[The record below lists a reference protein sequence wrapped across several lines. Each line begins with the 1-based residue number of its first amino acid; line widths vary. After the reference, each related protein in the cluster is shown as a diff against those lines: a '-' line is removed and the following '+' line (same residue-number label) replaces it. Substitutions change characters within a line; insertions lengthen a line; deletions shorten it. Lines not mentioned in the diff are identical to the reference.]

1 MRTIQLFNEGWR
13 FQREGKEPETVNL
26 PHTWNAVDGQD
37 GGDDYFRGTGTY
49 QKTFSRPELGEGQ
62 RLYVEFR
69 GVNSSSEV
77 KINGKTVTTHDG
89 GYSTFRADLTD
100 ELKDENVLEV
110 IADNK
115 ANDHVY
121 PQRADF
127 TFYGGIYRDVYL
139 ITVNASHFDLDYFG
153 GNGFQITPSVN
164 GVAGAVRG
172 VADNAPLNGA
182 AAEIKLEAYVT
193 GKADSVTFT
202 IPGVGSVSAPV
213 SYDATTADNAAGNA
227 NATASGSGNGANAR
241 ATGYAVANLTIEN
254 VHLWDGLDD
263 PYCYDAKAELVADG
277 QTVDAVD
284 SYFGC
289 RTYHVD
295 PEKGFFLNGRSY
307 PLHGVS
313 RHQDRRGYGNA
324 LTKEMHEEDIDMILS
339 MGTNAIRLAHYQHD
353 QYFYELCDRKGLVAW
368 AEIPYISMHLP
379 NARENTISQMTEL
392 ITQNYNH
399 PCIIC
404 WALSNEISL
413 TGVTDDLMENHVIL
427 NDLAHKM
434 DPTRLT
440 TMANLFML
448 DIDSPLI
455 DVPDIR
461 SYNLY
466 YGWYVGELEQ
476 NDEFFDE
483 FHARFPDKVIGL
495 SEYGADT
502 HYTIQSP
509 NPVKGD
515 YSEQYQALYHEH
527 MLEMFST
534 RPYLWSTFVWNM
546 FDFAADAREEAGDN
560 GVNHKGLISFDRKV
574 KKDAFYIYKAWWSK
588 EPFVHVCGSRY
599 IDRTEDETEI
609 KVYSN
614 QPKVALYVNGTLA
627 EEKEGNHIFIFK
639 IANVGEQ
646 TIEAKAGNLTDQ
658 ISIRKVDTPNPAYAF
673 KEQVSVKNWF
683 EEEGMEIIP
692 GYYSIKDTL
701 GDICKSPE
709 GAAFIEQMQ
718 AQIAQNSPMASM
730 SEGVVMTDQIKKM
743 MMRFTVENLL
753 KQAGGDPDPKMVV
766 AINKQ
771 LSKIK
776 KVDC

>member
-1 MRTIQLFNEGWR
+1 MRKTELFNDNWI
-13 FQREGKEPETVNL
+13 FQLEGKDCETVKL

-37 GGDDYFRGTGTY
+37 GGDDYFRGIGTY
-49 QKTFSRPELGEGQ
+49 RKTFAKPDLNEGQ

-77 KINGKTVTTHDG
+77 KINGKSAATHDG
-89 GYSTFRADLTD
+89 GYSTFRVDVTD
-100 ELKDENVLEV
+100 ELEDENVLEV
-110 IADNK
+110 IADNR

-127 TFYGGIYRDVYL
+127 TFYGGIYRDAYL
-139 ITVNASHFDLDYFG
+139 VTVDAAHFDLDYYG
-153 GNGFQITPSVN
+153 GNGLKITPSVN
-164 GVAGAVRG
+164 GVAGAVRDA
-172 VADNAPLNGA
+172 ADNVPLSNA
-182 AAEIKLEAYVT
+182 TAEVKLEAYVT

-202 IPGVGSVSAPV
+202 IPGADTVSAPV
-213 SYDATTADNAAGNA
+213 TYGFDGTNTAD
-227 NATASGSGNGANAR
+227 GAVC
-241 ATGYAVANLTIEN
+241 GYAAANITIEN

-263 PYCYDAKAELVADG
+263 PYCYDAKAELVVSG
-277 QTVDAVD
+277 QVTDTVD

-289 RTYHVD
+289 RTYYVD

-313 RHQDRRGYGNA
+313 RHQDRRGVGNA
-324 LTKEMHEEDIDMILS
+324 LTKEMHAEDIDMILS

-379 NARENTISQMTEL
+379 NARENTISQMREL

-427 NDLAHKM
+427 NDLAHEM

-448 DIDSPLI
+448 EIDSPLV

-483 FHARFPDKVIGL
+483 FHAKYPNKAIGL

-599 IDRTEDETEI
+599 VDRVEDETEI
-609 KVYSN
+609 KVYTN
-614 QPKVALYVNGTLA
+614 QPKVALYVDGSLV
-627 EEKEGNHIFIFK
+627 EEQEGNHVFTFK
-639 IANVGEQ
+639 ISNVGEQ
-646 TIEAKAGNLTDQ
+646 AVEAKAGDLSDR

-673 KEQVSVKNWF
+673 KEQTSVKNWF

-709 GAAFIEQMQ
+709 GAAFVEQMQ
-718 AQIAQNSPMASM
+718 AQMAKNSSMASM
-730 SEGVVMTDQIKKM
+730 AEGVVMTDQIKKM
-743 MMRFTVENLL
+743 MARFTVENLL
-753 KQAGGDPDPKMVV
+753 KQAGGDPDPQMVV

-776 KVDC
+776 KVD

>member
-1 MRTIQLFNEGWR
+1 M
-13 FQREGKEPETVNL
+13 K
-26 PHTWNAVDGQD
+26 
-37 GGDDYFRGTGTY
+37 TY
-49 QKTFSRPELGEGQ
+49 
-62 RLYVEFR
+62 
-69 GVNSSSEV
+69 
-77 KINGKTVTTHDG
+77 I
-89 GYSTFRADLTD
+89 
-100 ELKDENVLEV
+100 
-110 IADNK
+110 
-115 ANDHVY
+115 
-121 PQRADF
+121 
-127 TFYGGIYRDVYL
+127 
-139 ITVNASHFDLDYFG
+139 
-153 GNGFQITPSVN
+153 
-164 GVAGAVRG
+164 
-172 VADNAPLNGA
+172 
-182 AAEIKLEAYVT
+182 
-193 GKADSVTFT
+193 
-202 IPGVGSVSAPV
+202 
-213 SYDATTADNAAGNA
+213 
-227 NATASGSGNGANAR
+227 
-241 ATGYAVANLTIEN
+241 
-254 VHLWDGLDD
+254 D
-263 PYCYDAKAELVADG
+263 PYCYDAKAELVVSG
-277 QTVDAVD
+277 QVTDTVD

-289 RTYHVD
+289 RTYYVD

-313 RHQDRRGYGNA
+313 RHQDRRGVGNA
-324 LTKEMHEEDIDMILS
+324 LTKEMHAEDIDMILS

-379 NARENTISQMTEL
+379 NARENTISQMREL

-427 NDLAHKM
+427 NDLAHEM

-448 DIDSPLI
+448 EIDSPLV

-483 FHARFPDKVIGL
+483 FHAKYPNKAIGL

-599 IDRTEDETEI
+599 VDRVEDETEI
-609 KVYSN
+609 KVYTN
-614 QPKVALYVNGTLA
+614 QPKVALYVDGSLV
-627 EEKEGNHIFIFK
+627 EEQEGNHVFTFK
-639 IANVGEQ
+639 ISNVGEQ
-646 TIEAKAGNLTDQ
+646 AVEAKAGDLSDR

-673 KEQVSVKNWF
+673 KEQTSVKNWF

-709 GAAFIEQMQ
+709 GAAFVEQMQ
-718 AQIAQNSPMASM
+718 AQMAKNSSMASM
-730 SEGVVMTDQIKKM
+730 AEGVVMTDQIKKM
-743 MMRFTVENLL
+743 MARFTVENLL
-753 KQAGGDPDPKMVV
+753 KQAGGDPDPQMVV

-776 KVDC
+776 KVD

>member
-1 MRTIQLFNEGWR
+1 MRRVELFNNNWD
-13 FQREGKEPETVNL
+13 FKREGKEPEVVNV

-37 GGDDYFRGTGTY
+37 GGDDYFRGIGTY
-49 QKTFSRPELGEGQ
+49 RKTFAKPKLNDNQ

-77 KINGKTVTTHDG
+77 KINGKTVATHDG

-100 ELKDENVLEV
+100 ELQAENVLEV

-139 ITVNASHFDLDYFG
+139 ITVNAAHFDLDYFG
-153 GNGFQITPSVN
+153 GNGLKITPTVN
-164 GVAGAVRG
+164 GTN
-172 VADNAPLNGA
+172 AD
-182 AAEIKLEAYVT
+182 IKLEAYVT

-202 IPGVGSVSAPV
+202 IPGVGEASAPI
-213 SYDATTADNAAGNA
+213 SYGSDDAADGTAC
-227 NATASGSGNGANAR
+227 
-241 ATGYAVANLTIEN
+241 GYAVANIAIEN
-254 VHLWDGLDD
+254 VHLWDGLED
-263 PYCYDAKAELVADG
+263 PYCYDARAELIANG
-277 QTVDAVD
+277 QITDEVD

-379 NARENTISQMTEL
+379 NARENTISQMKEL

-434 DPTRLT
+434 DSTRLT

-483 FHARFPDKVIGL
+483 FHSKFPNKAIGL

-509 NPVKGD
+509 NPIKGD

-599 IDRTEDETEI
+599 IDRVEDETEI

-614 QPKVALYVNGTLA
+614 QPKVALYVNGALV
-627 EEKEGNHIFIFK
+627 EEKEGNHIFTFK

-646 TIEAKAGNLTDQ
+646 TVEAKAGELTDR
-658 ISIRKVDTPNPAYAF
+658 ISIRKVDTPNPDYFF

-701 GDICKSPE
+701 GDICKCPE
-709 GAAFIEQMQ
+709 GAAFVEQLQTQM
-718 AQIAQNSPMASM
+718 AKNSSMASM
-730 SEGVVMTDQIKKM
+730 AENVVMTDQIKKM

-753 KQAGGDPDPKMVV
+753 KQAGGDPDPQMVV

-771 LSKIK
+771 LCKIK
-776 KVDC
+776 KVD

>member
-1 MRTIQLFNEGWR
+1 MRRIELFNDNWI
-13 FQREGKEPETVNL
+13 FQLEGKDCETVKL

-37 GGDDYFRGTGTY
+37 GGDDYFRGIGTY
-49 QKTFSRPELGEGQ
+49 RKTFAKPDLNEGQ

-69 GVNSSSEV
+69 GVNSSSEI
-77 KINGKTVTTHDG
+77 KINGKSVATHDG
-89 GYSTFRADLTD
+89 GYSTFRVDVTD

-127 TFYGGIYRDVYL
+127 TFYGGIYRDAYL
-139 ITVNASHFDLDYFG
+139 VTVDAAHFDLDYYG
-153 GNGFQITPSVN
+153 GNGFKITPSVN
-164 GVAGAVRG
+164 GVAGAVRDA
-172 VADNAPLNGA
+172 ADNVPLGNA
-182 AAEIKLEAYVT
+182 TAEVKLEAYVT

-202 IPGVGSVSAPV
+202 IPGTGTVSAPV
-213 SYDATTADNAAGNA
+213 TYGFDGADTADG
-227 NATASGSGNGANAR
+227 TVC
-241 ATGYAVANLTIEN
+241 GYAVASITIEN

-263 PYCYDAKAELVADG
+263 PYCYDAKAELVVSGQVAD
-277 QTVDAVD
+277 TVD

-289 RTYHVD
+289 RTYYVD

-313 RHQDRRGYGNA
+313 RHQDRRGVGNA
-324 LTKEMHEEDIDMILS
+324 LTKEMHAEDIDMILS

-379 NARENTISQMTEL
+379 NARENTISQMREL

-427 NDLAHKM
+427 NDLAHEM

-448 DIDSPLI
+448 EIDSPLV

-483 FHARFPDKVIGL
+483 FHAKYPDKAIGL

-599 IDRTEDETEI
+599 VDRVEDETEI
-609 KVYSN
+609 KVYTN
-614 QPKVALYVNGTLA
+614 QPKVALYVNGSLV
-627 EEKEGNHIFIFK
+627 EEQEGNHVFTFK
-639 IANVGEQ
+639 ISNVGEQ
-646 TIEAKAGNLTDQ
+646 AVEAKAGDLSDR

-673 KEQVSVKNWF
+673 KEQTSVKNWF

-718 AQIAQNSPMASM
+718 AQLAKNSSMASM
-730 SEGVVMTDQIKKM
+730 AEGVVMTDQIKKM

-753 KQAGGDPDPKMVV
+753 KQAGGDPDPQMVV

-776 KVDC
+776 KVD

>member
-1 MRTIQLFNEGWR
+1 MRRIELFNDNWI
-13 FQREGKEPETVNL
+13 FQLEGKDCETVKL

-37 GGDDYFRGTGTY
+37 GGDDYFRGIGTY
-49 QKTFSRPELGEGQ
+49 RKTFAKPDLNEGQ

-69 GVNSSSEV
+69 GVNSSSEI
-77 KINGKTVTTHDG
+77 KINGKSVATHDG
-89 GYSTFRADLTD
+89 GYSTFRVDVTD

-127 TFYGGIYRDVYL
+127 TFYGGIYRDAYL
-139 ITVNASHFDLDYFG
+139 VTVDAAHFDLDYYG
-153 GNGFQITPSVN
+153 GNGFKITPSVN
-164 GVAGAVRG
+164 GVAGAVRDA
-172 VADNAPLNGA
+172 ADNVPLGNA
-182 AAEIKLEAYVT
+182 TAEVKLEAYVT

-202 IPGVGSVSAPV
+202 IPGAGTVSAPV
-213 SYDATTADNAAGNA
+213 TYGFDGTDTAD
-227 NATASGSGNGANAR
+227 GAVC
-241 ATGYAVANLTIEN
+241 GYAVANITIEN

-263 PYCYDAKAELVADG
+263 PYCYDAKAELVVSGQVAD
-277 QTVDAVD
+277 TVD

-289 RTYHVD
+289 RTYYVD

-313 RHQDRRGYGNA
+313 RHQDRRGVGNA
-324 LTKEMHEEDIDMILS
+324 LTKEMHAEDIDMILS

-379 NARENTISQMTEL
+379 NARENTISQMREL

-427 NDLAHKM
+427 NDLAHEM

-448 DIDSPLI
+448 EIDSPLV

-483 FHARFPDKVIGL
+483 FHAKYPDKAIGL

-599 IDRTEDETEI
+599 VDRVEDETEI
-609 KVYSN
+609 KVYTN
-614 QPKVALYVNGTLA
+614 QPKVALYVNGSLV
-627 EEKEGNHIFIFK
+627 EEQEGNHVFTFK
-639 IANVGEQ
+639 ISNVGEQ
-646 TIEAKAGNLTDQ
+646 AVEAKAGDLSDR

-673 KEQVSVKNWF
+673 KEQTSVKNWF

-718 AQIAQNSPMASM
+718 AQLAKNSSMASM
-730 SEGVVMTDQIKKM
+730 AEGVVMTDQIKKM

-753 KQAGGDPDPKMVV
+753 KQAGGDPDPQMVV

-776 KVDC
+776 KVD

>member
-1 MRTIQLFNEGWR
+1 MRKVQLFNENWK
-13 FQREGKEPETVNL
+13 FTREGKETENVTL
-26 PHTWNAVDGQD
+26 PHTWNAKDGQD
-37 GGDDYFRGTGTY
+37 GGDDYFRGKGVY
-49 QKTFSRPELGEGQ
+49 EKTFSAPWLEEGQ

-69 GVNSSSEV
+69 AVNSSSEV
-77 KINGKTVTTHDG
+77 LLNGKSLKKHDG
-89 GYSTFRADLTD
+89 GYSTFRVDLTEALRD
-100 ELKDENVLEV
+100 KNTLKV
-110 IADNK
+110 IADN
-115 ANDHVY
+115 APNDHVY

-139 ITVNASHFDLDYFG
+139 LTVEQAHFDLDYYG
-153 GNGFQITPSVN
+153 GNGFLITPKMEGTKATVTF
-164 GVAGAVRG
+164 
-172 VADNAPLNGA
+172 
-182 AAEIKLEAYVT
+182 EAYVS
-193 GKADSVTFT
+193 GKAESVVFT
-202 IPGVGSVSAPV
+202 VPGAGKVSVPV
-213 SYDATTADNAAGNA
+213 NYEEKQGYAKAELVIE
-227 NATASGSGNGANAR
+227 NAR
-241 ATGYAVANLTIEN
+241 
-254 VHLWDGLDD
+254 LWNGLDD
-263 PYCYDAKAELVADG
+263 PFCYDAKAELVADG
-277 QTVDAVD
+277 IVADTVD
-284 SYFGC
+284 SWFGC
-289 RTYHVD
+289 RTYSFD

-324 LTKEMHEEDIDMILS
+324 LTREMHEEDMDIILS

-368 AEIPYISMHLP
+368 AEIPYISMHMP
-379 NARENTISQMTEL
+379 KGRQNTIDQMKEL

-399 PCIIC
+399 PSIIC

-427 NDLAHKM
+427 NELAHKM
-434 DPTRLT
+434 DPGRVT

-448 DIDSPLI
+448 ETDSPLI

-483 FHARFPDKVIGL
+483 FHEKYPDKIIGL

-509 NPVKGD
+509 NPEKGD

-527 MLEMFST
+527 MLKMFST

-560 GVNHKGLISFDRKV
+560 GVNHKGLVSFDRKV
-574 KKDAFYIYKAWWSK
+574 KKDAFYIYKAWWSG
-588 EPFVHVCGSRY
+588 EPFVHVCGNRY
-599 IDRTEDETEI
+599 IDRVEETTEI

-614 QPKVALYVNGTLA
+614 QNKVALYVNGELA
-627 EEKEGNHIFIFK
+627 EEKDGEHVFVFHIKNI
-639 IANVGEQ
+639 GEQ
-646 TIEAKAGNLTDQ
+646 TIEAKAGELSDV
-658 ISIRKVDTPNPAYAF
+658 IHIRKVDTPNPDYAF
-673 KEQVSVKNWF
+673 REQVSVKNWF
-683 EEEGMEIIP
+683 EEEGMEIVP

-709 GAAFIEQMQ
+709 GAAFIEHMQ
-718 AQIAQNSPMASM
+718 AEMAKNSPMASM
-730 SEGVVMTDQIKKM
+730 AEGVVMTDQIKKM

-766 AINKQ
+766 MINKA

-776 KVDC
+776 KVD

>member
-1 MRTIQLFNEGWR
+1 MRNVQLWNESWK
-13 FQREGKEPETVNL
+13 FTLDGKETETVNI

-37 GGDDYFRGTGTY
+37 GGDDYFRGKGTY
-49 QKTFSRPELGEGQ
+49 EKSFFAPELVPGQ

-69 GVNSSSEV
+69 GVNSSAEV
-77 KINGKTVTTHDG
+77 LLNGTSLVKHDG

-100 ELKDENVLEV
+100 GLKEENTLTV
-110 IADNK
+110 IADN
-115 ANDHVY
+115 APNNRVY

-139 ITVNASHFDLDYFG
+139 VTVEEAHFDLDYYG
-153 GNGFQITPSVN
+153 GNGFLITPKMN
-164 GVAGAVRG
+164 GTDAAVTF
-172 VADNAPLNGA
+172 
-182 AAEIKLEAYVT
+182 EAYVS
-193 GKADSVTFT
+193 GKADMVTFT
-202 IPGVGSVSAPV
+202 VPGAGEVSAPV
-213 SYDATTADNAAGNA
+213 SYEKDDGI
-227 NATASGSGNGANAR
+227 
-241 ATGYAVANLTIEN
+241 GYAKAELLIADA
-254 VHLWDGLDD
+254 HLWNGLED
-263 PYCYDAKAELVADG
+263 PYCYDAKAELVVND
-277 QTVDAVD
+277 TVVDAVD

-289 RTYHVD
+289 RSYHFD
-295 PEKGFFLNGRSY
+295 PEKGFFLNGNSY

-313 RHQDRRGYGNA
+313 RHQDRRGCGNA
-324 LTKEMHEEDIDMILS
+324 LTKEMHEEDMDIILS

-368 AEIPYISMHLP
+368 AEIPYISMHMP
-379 NARENTISQMTEL
+379 TGRQNTIDQMKEL

-399 PCIIC
+399 PSIIC

-413 TGVTDDLMENHVIL
+413 TGVTEDLLENHVIL

-434 DPTRLT
+434 DPSRVTA
-440 TMANLFML
+440 MANLFML
-448 DIDSPLI
+448 ETDSPLI

-466 YGWYVGELEQ
+466 YGWYVGDLEQ

-483 FHARFPDKVIGL
+483 FHEKYPDKIIGL

-509 NPVKGD
+509 NPEKGD

-560 GVNHKGLISFDRKV
+560 GVNHKGLVSFDRKV

-599 IDRTEDETEI
+599 VDRVEDETEV

-614 QPKVALYVNGTLA
+614 QKKVALYVNGALA
-627 EEKEGNHIFIFK
+627 EEKEGEHIFIFHVK
-639 IANVGEQ
+639 NVGEQ
-646 TIEAKAGNLTDQ
+646 TIEAKSGELSDI
-658 ISIRKVDTPNPAYAF
+658 ISIRKVDTPNPDYAF
-673 KEQVSVKNWF
+673 REQVSVKNWF

-709 GAAFIEQMQ
+709 GAAFIEHMQ
-718 AQIAQNSPMASM
+718 AEMAKNSPMASM

-753 KQAGGDPDPKMVV
+753 KQAGGDPDPQMVV
-766 AINKQ
+766 SINKA

-776 KVDC
+776 KVD

>member
-1 MRTIQLFNEGWR
+1 MREVTLFNSNWT
-13 FQREGKEPETVNL
+13 FTREGRKSETVTL
-26 PHTWNAVDGQD
+26 PHTWNAIDGQD
-37 GGDDYFRGTGTY
+37 GGNDYFRGRGTY
-49 QKTFSRPELGEGQ
+49 QKEFTAPELKEGQ

-69 GVNSSSEV
+69 AVNSSCEV
-77 KINGKTVTTHDG
+77 YLNDSLITKHDG

-100 ELKDENVLEV
+100 GLKKSNTLTV
-110 IADNK
+110 IADN
-115 ANDHVY
+115 APNDHVY

-139 ITVNASHFDLDYFG
+139 ITVEKAHFDLDYYG
-153 GNGFQITPSVN
+153 GNGFLITPKVD
-164 GVAGAVRG
+164 GTT
-172 VADNAPLNGA
+172 ADVV
-182 AAEIKLEAYVT
+182 LEAYVS
-193 GKADSVTFT
+193 GQADSVNFV
-202 IPGVGSVSAPV
+202 IPEVGSVSVPV
-213 SYDATTADNAAGNA
+213 SYEGD
-227 NATASGSGNGANAR
+227 R
-241 ATGYAVANLTIEN
+241 GYAKAEIHIEN
-254 VHLWDGLDD
+254 VHLWDGLED
-263 PYCYDAKAELVADG
+263 PFCYDAKAELKTNGVV
-277 QTVDAVD
+277 VDEVV
-284 SYFGC
+284 SWFGC
-289 RTYHVD
+289 RTYKFD
-295 PEKGFFLNGRSY
+295 PQEGFFLNGRSY

-324 LTKEMHEEDIDMILS
+324 LTKEMHEEDMELILS
-339 MGTNAIRLAHYQHD
+339 MGANAIRLAHYQHD
-353 QYFYELCDRKGLVAW
+353 AYFYELCDRKGMVAW
-368 AEIPYISMHLP
+368 AEIPYISVHLP
-379 NARENTISQMTEL
+379 AGRQNTIDQMKEL

-399 PCIIC
+399 PSVIC

-413 TGVTDDLMENHVIL
+413 VGVTDDLLENHRLL

-434 DPTRLT
+434 DPTRVT

-483 FHARFPDKVIGL
+483 FHEKYPDKIIGL

-509 NPVKGD
+509 DPVKGD

-527 MLEMFST
+527 MLQMFST

-546 FDFAADAREEAGDN
+546 FDFAADAREEAGEN
-560 GVNHKGLISFDRKV
+560 GVNHKGLVSFDRKV

-599 IDRTEDETEI
+599 VDRTEEETEI

-614 QPKVALYVNGTLA
+614 QKKVALYVNGKQL
-627 EEKEGNHIFIFK
+627 EEQEGEHVFIFHIK
-639 IANVGEQ
+639 NTGEQ
-646 TIEAKAGNLTDQ
+646 IIEARSGELIDQ
-658 ISIRKVDTPNPAYAF
+658 INIRKVDTPNPAYVF
-673 KEQVSVKNWF
+673 KVQTAVKNWF
-683 EEEGMEIIP
+683 EEEGMEMVP

-709 GAAFIEQMQ
+709 GAAFVEKMQ
-718 AQIAQNSPMASM
+718 EEMAKKAPRAAM
-730 SEGVVMTDQIKKM
+730 GEGVVLTDQVKKM
-743 MMRFTVENLL
+743 MMRFTVENLI
-753 KQAGGDPDPKMVV
+753 KQMGGEPDLEMVV
-766 AINKQ
+766 RINKA
-771 LSKIK
+771 LTKIK
-776 KVDC
+776 KVD

>member
-37 GGDDYFRGTGTY
+37 GGNDYFRGTGTY

-77 KINGKTVTTHDG
+77 KINGKTVATHDG

-153 GNGFQITPSVN
+153 GNGFQITPHID
-164 GVAGAVRG
+164 GAN
-172 VADNAPLNGA
+172 AD
-182 AAEIKLEAYVT
+182 IKLEAYVT

-213 SYDATTADNAAGNA
+213 SYDAQTA
-227 NATASGSGNGANAR
+227 
-241 ATGYAVANLTIEN
+241 GYAAANLTIEN
-254 VHLWDGLDD
+254 VHLWDGLND

-277 QTVDAVD
+277 QTVDTVD

-483 FHARFPDKVIGL
+483 FHARFPDKAIGL

-509 NPVKGD
+509 NPIKGD

-609 KVYSN
+609 KVYTN

-646 TIEAKAGNLTDQ
+646 TIEAKAGDLTDQ
-658 ISIRKVDTPNPAYAF
+658 ISIRKVDTPNPAYIF

-683 EEEGMEIIP
+683 EEEGMEVIP

-709 GAAFIEQMQ
+709 GAAFIDQLQE
-718 AQIAQNSPMASM
+718 QIAKNSPMASM
-730 SEGVVMTDQIKKM
+730 SKGVVMTDQIKKM

-753 KQAGGDPDPKMVV
+753 KQTGGDPDPKMVV

>member
-1 MRTIQLFNEGWR
+1 MRNITLFNDNWK
-13 FQREGKEPETVNL
+13 FQLEGKEPETVQI

-37 GGDDYFRGTGTY
+37 GGDDYFRGKGVY
-49 QKTFSRPELGEGQ
+49 EKTFAKPELAEGQ

-69 GVNSSSEV
+69 GVNSSAEV
-77 KINGKTVTTHDG
+77 KLNGKTVATHDG

-100 ELKDENVLEV
+100 GLAEENVLTV
-110 IADNK
+110 IADNSK
-115 ANDHVY
+115 NDHVY

-139 ITVNASHFDLDYFG
+139 ITVEAAHFDLDYYG
-153 GNGFQITPSVN
+153 GNGFQITPQVD
-164 GVAGAVRG
+164 GRH
-172 VADNAPLNGA
+172 ADV
-182 AAEIKLEAYVT
+182 KLQAYVS
-193 GKADSVTFT
+193 GKADTVTFQ
-202 IPGVGSVSAPV
+202 IPGVGEASVPV
-213 SYDATTADNAAGNA
+213 SYDSEGK
-227 NATASGSGNGANAR
+227 
-241 ATGYAVANLTIEN
+241 GYAETVISIDH

-263 PYCYDAKAELVADG
+263 PYCYDASAELYCG
-277 QTVDAVD
+277 GEKVDQVD
-284 SYFGC
+284 SWFGC
-289 RTYHVD
+289 RTYRFD

-313 RHQDRRGYGNA
+313 RHQDRRGVGNA
-324 LTKEMHEEDIDMILS
+324 LTREMHEEDMEIILS

-368 AEIPYISMHLP
+368 AEIPYISMHMP
-379 NARENTISQMTEL
+379 NGRQNTIDQMTEL

-399 PCIIC
+399 PSIIC
-404 WALSNEISL
+404 WALSNEITL

-434 DPTRLT
+434 DPTRVT

-448 DIDSPLI
+448 ETDSPLI

-483 FHARFPDKVIGL
+483 FHAKYPDKIIGL

-502 HYTIQSP
+502 HYTIQNP

-515 YSEQYQALYHEH
+515 YSEQYQAVYHEH
-527 MLEMFST
+527 MLQMFSE

-560 GVNHKGLISFDRKV
+560 GVNHKGLVSFDRKV
-574 KKDAFYIYKAWWSK
+574 RKDAFYIYKAWWSK

-599 IDRTEDETEI
+599 VDRVEDETEI

-614 QPKVALYVNGTLA
+614 QPKVALYVNGALV
-627 EEKEGNHIFIFK
+627 EEKEGEHIFIFH
-639 IANVGEQ
+639 IPNVGEQ
-646 TIEAKAGNLTDQ
+646 TITAKAGELSDE
-658 ISIRKVDTPNPAYAF
+658 IAIRKVDTPNPDYAF
-673 KEQVSVKNWF
+673 KEQTSVKNWF
-683 EEEGMEIIP
+683 EEEGMEVIP

-701 GDICKSPE
+701 GDISKSPE
-709 GAAFIEQMQ
+709 GAAFVEQMQ
-718 AQIAQNSPMASM
+718 ANLAQNSSMASM
-730 SEGVVMTDQIKKM
+730 AEGVVITDQIRQM
-743 MMRFTVENLL
+743 MQRFTVENLL
-753 KQAGGDPDPKMVV
+753 KQAGDIDPQMVI

-771 LSKIK
+771 LNKIK
-776 KVDC
+776 KPEE

>member
-1 MRTIQLFNEGWR
+1 MRKTELFNDNWI
-13 FQREGKEPETVNL
+13 FQLEGKDCETVKL

-37 GGDDYFRGTGTY
+37 GGDDYFRGIGTY
-49 QKTFSRPELGEGQ
+49 RRTFAKPDLNEGQ

-77 KINGKTVTTHDG
+77 KINGKSAATHDG
-89 GYSTFRADLTD
+89 GYSTFRVDVTD

-139 ITVNASHFDLDYFG
+139 VTVDAAHFNLDYYG
-153 GNGFQITPSVN
+153 GNGFKITPVVN
-164 GVAGAVRG
+164 GVAGAIRG
-172 VADNAPLNGA
+172 TADTAADTGFASDGA
-182 AAEIKLEAYVT
+182 TAEVKLEAYVT

-202 IPGVGSVSAPV
+202 IPGAGTVSAPV
-213 SYDATTADNAAGNA
+213 TYGFDGTNTAD
-227 NATASGSGNGANAR
+227 GAVC
-241 ATGYAVANLTIEN
+241 GYAAANITIEN

-263 PYCYDAKAELVADG
+263 PYCYDAKAELVVSG
-277 QTVDAVD
+277 QVTDTVD

-289 RTYHVD
+289 RTYYVD

-313 RHQDRRGYGNA
+313 RHQDRRGVGNA
-324 LTKEMHEEDIDMILS
+324 LTKEMHAEDIDMILS

-379 NARENTISQMTEL
+379 NARENTISQMREL

-427 NDLAHKM
+427 NDLAHEM

-448 DIDSPLI
+448 EIDSPLV

-483 FHARFPDKVIGL
+483 FHAKYPNKAIGL

-599 IDRTEDETEI
+599 VDRVEDETEI
-609 KVYSN
+609 KVYTN
-614 QPKVALYVNGTLA
+614 QPKVALYVDGSLV
-627 EEKEGNHIFIFK
+627 EEQEGNHVFTFK
-639 IANVGEQ
+639 ISNVGEQ
-646 TIEAKAGNLTDQ
+646 AVEAKAGDLSDR

-673 KEQVSVKNWF
+673 KEQTSVKNWF

-709 GAAFIEQMQ
+709 GAAFVEQMQ
-718 AQIAQNSPMASM
+718 AQMAKNSSMASM
-730 SEGVVMTDQIKKM
+730 AEGVVMTDQIKKM
-743 MMRFTVENLL
+743 MARFTVENLL
-753 KQAGGDPDPKMVV
+753 KQAGGDPDPQMVV

-776 KVDC
+776 KVD

>member
-1 MRTIQLFNEGWR
+1 MRKTELFNDNWI
-13 FQREGKEPETVNL
+13 FQLEGKDCETVKL

-37 GGDDYFRGTGTY
+37 GGDDYFRGIGTY
-49 QKTFSRPELGEGQ
+49 KKMFVKPKLGEGQ

-77 KINGKTVTTHDG
+77 KINGKSAATHDG
-89 GYSTFRADLTD
+89 GYSTFRVDVTD
-100 ELKDENVLEV
+100 ELEDENVLEV
-110 IADNK
+110 IADNR

-127 TFYGGIYRDVYL
+127 TFYGGIYRDAYL
-139 ITVNASHFDLDYFG
+139 VTVDAAHFDLDYYG
-153 GNGFQITPSVN
+153 GNGLKITPSVN
-164 GVAGAVRG
+164 GVAGAVRDA
-172 VADNAPLNGA
+172 ADNVPLSNA
-182 AAEIKLEAYVT
+182 TAEVKLEAYVT

-202 IPGVGSVSAPV
+202 IPGAGTVSAPV
-213 SYDATTADNAAGNA
+213 TYGFDGADTAD
-227 NATASGSGNGANAR
+227 GAVC
-241 ATGYAVANLTIEN
+241 GYAAANITIEN

-263 PYCYDAKAELVADG
+263 PYCYDAKAELVVSG
-277 QTVDAVD
+277 QVTDTVD

-289 RTYHVD
+289 RTYYVD

-313 RHQDRRGYGNA
+313 RHQDRRGVGNA
-324 LTKEMHEEDIDMILS
+324 LTKEMHAEDIDMILS

-353 QYFYELCDRKGLVAW
+353 QYFYELCDREGLVAW

-379 NARENTISQMTEL
+379 NARENTISQMREL

-427 NDLAHKM
+427 NDLAHEM

-448 DIDSPLI
+448 EIDSPLV

-483 FHARFPDKVIGL
+483 FHAKYPDKAIGL

-599 IDRTEDETEI
+599 VDRVEDETEI
-609 KVYSN
+609 KVYTN
-614 QPKVALYVNGTLA
+614 QPKVALYVNGSLV
-627 EEKEGNHIFIFK
+627 EEQEGNHVFTFK
-639 IANVGEQ
+639 ISNVGEQ
-646 TIEAKAGNLTDQ
+646 AVEAKAGDLSDR

-673 KEQVSVKNWF
+673 KEQTSVKNWF

-709 GAAFIEQMQ
+709 GAAFVEQMQ
-718 AQIAQNSPMASM
+718 AQMAKNSSMASM
-730 SEGVVMTDQIKKM
+730 AEGVVMTDQIKKM
-743 MMRFTVENLL
+743 MARFTVENLL
-753 KQAGGDPDPKMVV
+753 KQAGGDPDPQMVV

-776 KVDC
+776 KVD

>member
-1 MRTIQLFNEGWR
+1 MRKTELFNDNWI
-13 FQREGKEPETVNL
+13 FQLEGKDCETVKL

-37 GGDDYFRGTGTY
+37 GGDDYFRGIGTY
-49 QKTFSRPELGEGQ
+49 KKMFVKPKLGEGQ

-77 KINGKTVTTHDG
+77 KINGKSAATHDG
-89 GYSTFRADLTD
+89 GYSTFRVDVTD
-100 ELKDENVLEV
+100 ELEDENVLEV
-110 IADNK
+110 IADNR

-127 TFYGGIYRDVYL
+127 TFYGGIYRDAYL
-139 ITVNASHFDLDYFG
+139 VTVDAAHFDLDYYG
-153 GNGFQITPSVN
+153 GNGLKITPSVN
-164 GVAGAVRG
+164 GVAGAVRDA
-172 VADNAPLNGA
+172 ADNVPLSNA
-182 AAEIKLEAYVT
+182 TAEVKLEAYVT

-202 IPGVGSVSAPV
+202 IPGAGTVSAPV
-213 SYDATTADNAAGNA
+213 TYGFDGADTAD
-227 NATASGSGNGANAR
+227 GAVC
-241 ATGYAVANLTIEN
+241 GYAAANITIEN

-263 PYCYDAKAELVADG
+263 PYCYDAKAELVVSG
-277 QTVDAVD
+277 QVTDTVD

-289 RTYHVD
+289 RTYYVD

-313 RHQDRRGYGNA
+313 RHQDRRGVGNA
-324 LTKEMHEEDIDMILS
+324 LTKEMHAEDIDMILS

-353 QYFYELCDRKGLVAW
+353 QYFYELCDREGLVAW

-379 NARENTISQMTEL
+379 NARENTISQMREL

-404 WALSNEISL
+404 WTLSNEISL

-427 NDLAHKM
+427 NDLAHEM

-448 DIDSPLI
+448 EIDSPLV

-483 FHARFPDKVIGL
+483 FHAKYPNKAIGL

-599 IDRTEDETEI
+599 VDRVEDETEI
-609 KVYSN
+609 KVYTN
-614 QPKVALYVNGTLA
+614 QPKVALYVDGSLV
-627 EEKEGNHIFIFK
+627 EEQEGNHVFTFK
-639 IANVGEQ
+639 ISNVGEQ
-646 TIEAKAGNLTDQ
+646 AVEAKAGDLSDR

-673 KEQVSVKNWF
+673 KEQTSVKNWF

-709 GAAFIEQMQ
+709 GAAFVEQMQ
-718 AQIAQNSPMASM
+718 AQMAKNSSMASM
-730 SEGVVMTDQIKKM
+730 AEGVVMTDQIKKM
-743 MMRFTVENLL
+743 MARFTVENLL
-753 KQAGGDPDPKMVV
+753 KQAGGDPDPQMVV

-776 KVDC
+776 KVD